1 LIELLILDQGGME
14 ERDKMNK
21 PINKQFLNLKSY
33 KFIKLDHLE
42 DHRQLLAEIGQLLSV
57 TGTIILSEE
66 GINVA
71 LSGNKSSVEQMF
83 EACKAIPG
91 LQNLEPKSEF
101 SEDCRFSKLKVK
113 VKQEI
118 IKMDQ
123 PQIQPSTERAPSID
137 SLTLNRWILE
147 GRDDAGQPLKII
159 DTRNEFEFQLGH
171 FKNSLNLNID
181 RFSEFPIKIQQKE
194 DCLKGFKLVNV
205 CTGGIR
211 CEKATLYMMEKG
223 IKNVVQLDGGI
234 LDYLQKTNG
243 YSWEGECFQFDD
255 RELLS
260 V

>member
-1 LIELLILDQGGME
+1 M
-14 ERDKMNK
+14 
-21 PINKQFLNLKSY
+21 
-33 KFIKLDHLE
+33 E

-137 SLTLNRWILE
+137 SLTLKHLNSMSLMEIYL
-147 GRDDAGQPLKII
+147 GSYI
-159 DTRNEFEFQLGH
+159 EFQKKLDVR
-171 FKNSLNLNID
+171 KLELAIL
-181 RFSEFPIKIQQKE
+181 KE
-194 DCLKGFKLVNV
+194 LK
-205 CTGGIR
+205 T
-211 CEKATLYMMEKG
+211 
-223 IKNVVQLDGGI
+223 I
-234 LDYLQKTNG
+234 LRLFTKREYLA
-243 YSWEGECFQFDD
+243 
-255 RELLS
+255 
-260 V
+260 